1 LENVMK
7 RASWQLGSSAVTV
20 TVCALG
26 LACTGTIDKPGGQ
39 SGPEGTGAT
48 GATGAAGAAAAA
60 GAGGSAGATS
70 SGGTTAQGGSVSAG
84 SGGSAGA
91 GATGGTTTV
100 LPPFQPAPG
109 TLRRLTRAQF
119 RSAIRDLLGETVD
132 VTELEADSF
141 NSGDFAVTGAS
152 VVSTSRTGVDQYQ
165 SVIEEAVSAVFADET
180 KRQALIGCVPAGA
193 AGDACTRGFFERFGR
208 RAWRRP
214 LDVVEV
220 DRLVGLAENG
230 ATELGSVTEGVRWAT
245 VAVLAS
251 PNFIYRAELGAP
263 ALDGALRFTGY
274 EMASR
279 LAFLIWNSVPDDA
292 LLDEAAAGGLQTPE
306 SVRAA
311 AERLLSSPAGRE
323 AVGNFAEEY
332 MRLDRV
338 LLQAKDPELY
348 PEYTGTLQAAM
359 VRDMRSAWESVAF
372 DAQTSV
378 LDVFT
383 TGTTAVNSELATLY
397 GLDSTGLDP
406 NTFRTATL
414 PADGPR
420 LGILGK
426 SGFLSQFANQKYGS
440 PTLRG
445 KFLSEAFLCT
455 PIQPPP
461 GDVNTDI
468 PEPPDDMP
476 MTRRQQLSMHSTN
489 PTCAGC
495 HMMMDP
501 MGFPFENFDAVGRY
515 RTMDHGLP
523 VDASGEFPMS
533 DGSLLPVADAKAFA
547 VAASTSELV
556 ARCMARKYYSYAMG
570 YKERDVDAAAVE
582 ALYESFR
589 ASGFKLRDLILNL
602 ATHDAFAL
610 VAAQP

>member
-1 LENVMK
+1 MK
-7 RASWQLGSSAVTV
+7 TASWRRLSSGIVTLAS
-20 TVCALG
+20 CALG
-26 LACTGTIDKPGGQ
+26 VACTGTVDQPGN
-39 SGPEGTGAT
+39 PEVPQG
-48 GATGAAGAAAAA
+48 AGAVAAT
-60 GAGGSAGATS
+60 GGSAGSSGGAAGTAS
-70 SGGTTAQGGSVSAG
+70 SGGTMAQGGSVAAG
-84 SGGSAGA
+84 SGGSGAGA
-91 GATGGTTTV
+91 GATGGTSSVTP
-100 LPPFQPAPG
+100 PPFQPAPG

-132 VTELEADSF
+132 VADLESDSF

-152 VVSTSRTGVDQYQ
+152 VVSTSRAGVDQYQ
-165 SVIEEAVSAVFADET
+165 SVIEGAVAAVFSVES
-180 KRQALIGCVPAGA
+180 KRQALLGCEPSGA
-193 AGDACTRGFFERFGR
+193 AADTCTRSYFERFGR

-214 LDVVEV
+214 L
-220 DRLVGLAENG
+220 A
-230 ATELGSVTEGVRWAT
+230 ATELDGLVALSESAATELSSAIEGVRWAT

-263 ALDGALRFTGY
+263 GLGGALRFTGF

-279 LAFLIWNSVPDDA
+279 LAFLILNSVPDDA
-292 LLDEAAAGGLQTPE
+292 LLEEAASGALDTTEG
-306 SVRAA
+306 VRAA
-311 AERLLSSPAGRE
+311 AERLLGSAPGRE

-348 PEYTGTLQAAM
+348 PEYTSTLQAAM
-359 VRDMRSAWESVAF
+359 VHDMRTAWEAVAL
-372 DAQTSV
+372 DDRTSLLEIFRTDKV
-378 LDVFT
+378 
-383 TGTTAVNSELATLY
+383 AVNSELATLY
-397 GLDSTGLDP
+397 GVDATGLDP
-406 NTFRTATL
+406 NTFRSATL
-414 PADGPR
+414 PAGGPR

-445 KFLSEAFLCT
+445 KFISEAFLCT
-455 PIQPPP
+455 PIDPPP

-495 HMMMDP
+495 HLMMDP
-501 MGFPFENFDAVGRY
+501 MGFPFENFDGVGRF
-515 RTMDHGLP
+515 RTLDHGLP
-523 VDASGEFPMS
+523 VDASGEFPLS
-533 DGSLLPVADAKAFA
+533 ATELLPVADAKEFA
-547 VAASTSELV
+547 EAASTSELV
-556 ARCMARKYYSYAMG
+556 ARCMLRKYYSYAMG
-570 YKERDVDAAAVE
+570 YKERDVDAAAIE

-589 ASGFKLRDLILNL
+589 ASGFQLRDLILNL
-602 ATHDAFAL
+602 VTHEAFAS

>member
-1 LENVMK
+1 MK
-7 RASWQLGSSAVTV
+7 RASWQLGSSVVTIAVA
-20 TVCALG
+20 ALG
-26 LACTGTIDKPGGQ
+26 VGCTGTIDKSTGEPGPQGV
-39 SGPEGTGAT
+39 GAT
-48 GATGAAGAAAAA
+48 GATGGSTAAGAA
-60 GAGGSAGATS
+60 GSGGATS
-70 SGGTTAQGGSVSAG
+70 SGGSTAQGGSVAAG
-84 SGGSAGA
+84 SGGAAGA
-91 GATGGTTTV
+91 GATGGTTSVTP
-100 LPPFQPAPG
+100 PPFQPAPG

-165 SVIEEAVSAVFADET
+165 SVIEDAVAAVFADET
-180 KRQALIGCVPAGA
+180 RRQALIGCVPSA
-193 AGDACTRGFFERFGR
+193 APADACSRGYLERFGR

-214 LDVVEV
+214 LVVSEV
-220 DRLVGLAENG
+220 DRLVAVVEN
-230 ATELGSVTEGVRWAT
+230 ATTELGSVTDGVRWAT

-263 ALDGALRFTGY
+263 ALDGTLRFTGY

-292 LLDEAAAGGLQTPE
+292 LLDEAAAGGLQTAE
-306 SVRAA
+306 AVRAA
-311 AERLLSSPAGRE
+311 AERLLSSAAGRE

-338 LLQAKDPELY
+338 LTQAKDPELY
-348 PEYTGTLQAAM
+348 PEYTRTLQAAM
-359 VRDMRSAWESVAF
+359 VRDMREAWESVAF

-397 GLDSTGLDP
+397 GLDATGLDA
-406 NTFRTATL
+406 NTFRSATL

-461 GDVNTDI
+461 GDVSTDI

-501 MGFPFENFDAVGRY
+501 MGFPFENFDAVGRF
-515 RTMDHGLP
+515 RTLDHGLP
-523 VDASGEFPMS
+523 VDASGEFPLS
-533 DGSLLPVADAKAFA
+533 DGTLLPVADATEFA
-547 VAASTSELV
+547 IAASTSDLV
-556 ARCMARKYYSYAMG
+556 ARCMLRKYYSYAMG
-570 YKERDVDAAAVE
+570 YKERDVDAAAIE

-602 ATHDAFAL
+602 ATHEAFAS